1 MLEPAYRVASV
12 NIGGLIYNGGPTKT
26 HAIGAGSAAIDA
38 ADDTAKDPGADG
50 VFGTGDDVP
59 LTTDQRGY
67 PRPVGAHLDIGAFEF
82 GAQ

>member
-1 MLEPAYRVASV
+1 MRVASV

-50 VFGTGDDVP
+50 VFGPGMMS
-59 LTTDQRGY
+59 L
-67 PRPVGAHLDIGAFEF
+67 
-82 GAQ
+82 